1 MTSVAEV
8 WNCPTVQG
16 VVNQPVL
23 QCRARERH
31 RLGLPSLRMFLM
43 NWGRWAQTRVTWILA
58 IKRILLRLRLRWEM
72 TGMME
77 VILVSRRSLDRPL
90 HGRSMRSLD
99 EKLDEYN
106 SFFLVRSQSQVHL
119 NSLDKWWIQKQKEK
133 KKSIIWTIDR
143 PDGNRG
149 RQYFHVMLLSFL
161 LAYEVVSA
169 SRGKT
174 RQVAL
179 ESLRGQWVQK
189 ASRNYEM

>member
-106 SFFLVRSQSQVHL
+106 SFFLVRSQPQVHL
-119 NSLDKWWIQKQKEK
+119 NSLDKMMNSKAKGKKEK
-133 KKSIIWTIDR
+133 YNLNHRST
-143 PDGNRG
+143 G
-149 RQYFHVMLLSFL
+149 RESRSAIFPRYVAFFSPRVWSCLSF
-161 LAYEVVSA
+161 
-169 SRGKT
+169 
-174 RQVAL
+174 
-179 ESLRGQWVQK
+179 
-189 ASRNYEM
+189 